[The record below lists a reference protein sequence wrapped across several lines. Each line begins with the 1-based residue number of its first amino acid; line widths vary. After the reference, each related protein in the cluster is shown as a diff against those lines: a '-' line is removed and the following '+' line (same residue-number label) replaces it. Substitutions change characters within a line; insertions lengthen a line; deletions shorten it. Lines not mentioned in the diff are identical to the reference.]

1 MYTHTKTFEYTYS
14 AHIPK
19 QTDMQAQ
26 PTQVEVVIFTNLPF
40 HLSDNASVALE
51 NLIFVRQSNNT
62 HSSDH
67 CNNQI
72 CTYGTCIQLWQLT

>member
-26 PTQVEVVIFTNLPF
+26 PTQVEVVIFTNKM
-40 HLSDNASVALE
+40 NA
-51 NLIFVRQSNNT
+51 
-62 HSSDH
+62 
-67 CNNQI
+67 QI
-72 CTYGTCIQLWQLT
+72 YLFTLAIMQV